1 MIIEKAILG
10 ESKEE
15 EDTIT
20 MRERKVIKQFR
31 GRWRKMLQ
39 KGKCIVRT

>member
-15 EDTIT
+15 DTIT
-20 MRERKVIKQFR
+20 MREGKVIKQFR